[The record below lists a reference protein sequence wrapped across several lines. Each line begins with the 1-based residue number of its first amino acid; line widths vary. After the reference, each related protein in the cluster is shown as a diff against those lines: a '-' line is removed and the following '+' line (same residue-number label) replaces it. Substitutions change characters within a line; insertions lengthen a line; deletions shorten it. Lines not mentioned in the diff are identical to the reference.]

1 MLETVCDEMMF
12 LFGDCIF
19 FFIHLK
25 ENTINNMQISTAISA
40 IYITVNKRNRMALI
54 VIMLISAVIV
64 YIYNNLCNS
73 KEILRG
79 HTHSLTSTANNN
91 MHVCKRFKSTSIVP
105 SNKIVMVK
113 LLLNKTKICPIHGNS
128 LWKC

>member
-19 FFIHLK
+19 LFFHLK

-79 HTHSLTSTANNN
+79 HTHSFNINSQQQHACMQAIQKYIDST
-91 MHVCKRFKSTSIVP
+91 
-105 SNKIVMVK
+105 
-113 LLLNKTKICPIHGNS
+113 
-128 LWKC
+128 